1 MESLSEKITGNL
13 SENSQVQQD
22 EKQQN
27 GPWKKKHDSL
37 AIYIHGKGG
46 NAGEAEHYKELFP
59 QADVYG
65 FDYKSEYPW
74 DAKVE
79 FGSELEKWKQEYK
92 DIVLIANSIGAFFSI
107 QAGIDR
113 YINQAYFISPIVN
126 MEKLINHMMG
136 WAGVTEQELEEK
148 RIIPVEFGDD
158 LSWEYLQYVKK
169 NPSVWDVPTRILY
182 GSEDML
188 QSLDTICAFAQNGNA
203 QDGNSEDKS
212 WKQAEDADEPDVA
225 SMKYSVTVMEGGEHW
240 FHTVEQMKFLDEW
253 ILENEQNSE
262 N

>member
-13 SENSQVQQD
+13 SENSKVQQD

-27 GPWKKKHDSL
+27 GPWEKKHDSL

-65 FDYKSEYPW
+65 FDYQSEYPW
-74 DAKVE
+74 EAKVE
-79 FGSELEKWKQEYK
+79 FVSELEKWKQQYDK
-92 DIVLIANSIGAFFSI
+92 IILIANSIGAFFSI
-107 QAGIDR
+107 QSGIDG
-113 YINQAYFISPIVN
+113 YIDQAYFISPIVN
-126 MEKLINHMMG
+126 MEKLICDMMG

-158 LSWEYLQYVKK
+158 LSWEYLQYVRK
-169 NPSVWDVPTRILY
+169 NPIKWDTPTRILY

-188 QSLDTICAFAQNGNA
+188 QSLDTIYAFAEDGNA
-203 QDGNSEDKS
+203 QKGNSENRS
-212 WKQAEDADEPDVA
+212 RHQVEDAHEPDA
-225 SMKYSVTVMEGGEHW
+225 ATMKYPVTVMEGGEHW
-240 FHTVEQMKFLDEW
+240 FHTKEQMEFLDQW
-253 ILENEQNSE
+253 ILDREQSREN
-262 N
+262 